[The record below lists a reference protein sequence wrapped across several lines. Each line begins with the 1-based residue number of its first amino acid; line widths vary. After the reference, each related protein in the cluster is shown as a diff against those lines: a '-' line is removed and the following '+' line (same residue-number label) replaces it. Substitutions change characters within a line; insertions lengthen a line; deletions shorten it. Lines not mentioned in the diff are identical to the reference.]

1 MFAIGVS
8 PKFYDHFWTFADSMA
23 KLGPWCW
30 KIHVVFCLH
39 WQSVD
44 RTQTQ
49 SGQWQRL
56 HVSIAQKHIEVT
68 ELMRLNFISFFFSA
82 FKPLTYEDFAEFHLD
97 IDRILEEAGINPDD
111 YRNSSPRM
119 NKSFS
124 LTIAHTLAMTFVLL
138 TQSCIFWLFNKAHIV
153 HRVMSS
159 CGRKIG
165 PHPKVWWNKGLW
177 PLQFVGQGVAPQ
189 KKVGWEKPIQFW
201 FQVAWH

>member
-56 HVSIAQKHIEVT
+56 W
-68 ELMRLNFISFFFSA
+68 FISTCWVSLSFWGTGKLKPVSKAWTAPRLRAPPPRRFDTKRGWPRPATQVTCFLFEENRNQVLIFQPQPLGFSFLEHVEHLRGTEHSFRLLVWGQRLTA
-82 FKPLTYEDFAEFHLD
+82 IPIAWKHPYRHSLSLYLNNFKRKAST
-97 IDRILEEAGINPDD
+97 
-111 YRNSSPRM
+111 PR
-119 NKSFS
+119 F
-124 LTIAHTLAMTFVLL
+124 
-138 TQSCIFWLFNKAHIV
+138 
-153 HRVMSS
+153 
-159 CGRKIG
+159 
-165 PHPKVWWNKGLW
+165 
-177 PLQFVGQGVAPQ
+177 
-189 KKVGWEKPIQFW
+189 
-201 FQVAWH
+201 